1 MVITLLSVMC
11 SFIKFALEE
20 QNIESE
26 NMFLNDIFS
35 LLLKGQSKQIVKI
48 FLLTLYA
55 IGGGRHKLPRS
66 NSFC

>member
-11 SFIKFALEE
+11 SFIKFALKE

-48 FLLTLYA
+48 FLLA
-55 IGGGRHKLPRS
+55 RACGVPAVVVRA
-66 NSFC
+66 